1 MRTRHRGHVIL
12 AGALLLVAACSSS
25 SDNAD
30 KSAPASTAAGSAST
44 AAGAQST
51 AAATTA
57 PQTDPNG
64 KLVFGLSVVPRNM
77 DPVTANGIGDLPAL
91 APVYD
96 RLIDYAS
103 GEYKPMLATSWQFSP
118 DGSVLEL
125 KLRTDVKFQ
134 DGSTFDA
141 AAVKANIERG
151 QTNPKSNVKG
161 FLSPIQSV
169 EVVDPATVRLHV
181 KPGEGYGLLSALSL
195 LPGMMVSPAA
205 MDKPDLDQYG
215 VGTGPYVIKPGTFS
229 PNDRSTFVRAPGTYW
244 GGPDRQ
250 RLAEFEEIRFT
261 DPVTAENALKSGQVD
276 VSMVPD
282 ATQMKRLESAGGFQ
296 MRLVETLN
304 PMGIKFNLTR
314 PGVSDV
320 RVRQAIAYAVDRD
333 TLVATVLQGHCTD
346 KPIHQFIAEGRPGYV
361 KSLDQL
367 YPYDPKKA
375 QDLLAQ
381 AGVKGLQING
391 MDVSLQE
398 QLEIAVQ
405 AQLKAVGIE
414 QQLDKLSS
422 TDANPAWNAGKYDAW
437 AWPIVTAT
445 DPSLVLHDAVVE
457 NFQLPATTDKVK
469 SAATGLLDQSKTDA
483 QREQV
488 MAATNQ
494 AAVEDVVAIPLCFVQ
509 SRAAARKGVVGLDEQ
524 PFLSIQSLLDPTH
537 FAVATP

>member
-229 PNDRSTFVRAPGTYW
+229 PNDRSTSVRAPGT
-244 GGPDRQ
+244 RSS
-250 RLAEFEEIRFT
+250 RRF
-261 DPVTAENALKSGQVD
+261 AS
-276 VSMVPD
+276 
-282 ATQMKRLESAGGFQ
+282 
-296 MRLVETLN
+296 
-304 PMGIKFNLTR
+304 
-314 PGVSDV
+314 
-320 RVRQAIAYAVDRD
+320 
-333 TLVATVLQGHCTD
+333 
-346 KPIHQFIAEGRPGYV
+346 PIP
-361 KSLDQL
+361 
-367 YPYDPKKA
+367 
-375 QDLLAQ
+375 
-381 AGVKGLQING
+381 
-391 MDVSLQE
+391 
-398 QLEIAVQ
+398 
-405 AQLKAVGIE
+405 
-414 QQLDKLSS
+414 
-422 TDANPAWNAGKYDAW
+422 
-437 AWPIVTAT
+437 
-445 DPSLVLHDAVVE
+445 
-457 NFQLPATTDKVK
+457 
-469 SAATGLLDQSKTDA
+469 
-483 QREQV
+483 
-488 MAATNQ
+488 
-494 AAVEDVVAIPLCFVQ
+494 
-509 SRAAARKGVVGLDEQ
+509 
-524 PFLSIQSLLDPTH
+524 
-537 FAVATP
+537 